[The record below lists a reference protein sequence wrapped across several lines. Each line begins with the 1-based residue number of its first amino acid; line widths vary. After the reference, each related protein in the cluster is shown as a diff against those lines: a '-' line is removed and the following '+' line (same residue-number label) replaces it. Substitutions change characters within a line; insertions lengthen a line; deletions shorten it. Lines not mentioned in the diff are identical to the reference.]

1 MANLQDDV
9 RTAYQTDAAKRD
21 VHSYSEP
28 DVIRVQHVD
37 LELRALF
44 EKRTLEGTV
53 TLQLLRNAQ
62 YPVAPLI
69 LDTRGLKI
77 HGVEASSP
85 AGSYEPVDYEIGP
98 SEPILGA
105 PLTIELSRD
114 VSHVRIAYST
124 GRNATALQWL
134 DPAQTAGK
142 NHPFLFTQSQSI
154 HARSWI
160 PLQDTPSVR
169 LTYSAHVHTPAGL
182 IAVMSAEN
190 NPSAARGSSH
200 GFRMGRPI
208 PPYLI
213 ALAIGDLEFAPTGP
227 RTGVFAE
234 PSVIAAAAY
243 EFADAEKMLEAAE
256 QLYGPYLWG
265 RFDTLV
271 LPPSFPYGGMENPG
285 LIFVTPTLIAGDRSS
300 VSLIAHEL
308 SHAWSGNL
316 VTNATWR
323 DFWLNEG
330 FTTYIERRIQERLY
344 GKRRAEIEEV
354 LAEQRL
360 DDELKRLAPRDQVL
374 HINLDGRDPDSAVT
388 QVPYIKGALFLKSLE
403 EAFGRERFDE
413 YVRKYFE
420 HFAFKSVTTEEAIRF
435 LRENLLNKY
444 PDLAVLIP
452 VEEWVSEPGL
462 PDSAPRT
469 VSPSLNKIK
478 KEAREWQNHKL
489 GLSQLN
495 TDQWSTKEW
504 LYFLRSLPPELDLAR
519 MSELDKAFSLTQT
532 TNAEI
537 LQQWLLAAVRCR
549 YAPAYPRLEEF
560 LTTVGRMFF
569 IKPLYEELLKTENGK
584 KLAEAIY
591 SRVRSQYHPISQAA
605 IDKIVGS
612 PKAGS

>member
-1 MANLQDDV
+1 MSNLQRDV
-9 RTAYQTDAAKRD
+9 RTSYPADTARKD

-28 DVIRVQHVD
+28 DVICVRHID
-37 LELRALF
+37 LELRTLF
-44 EKRTLEGTV
+44 EERTLEGV
-53 TLQLLRNAQ
+53 ATLQLLRNSE
-62 YPVAPLI
+62 YPSAPLI
-69 LDTRGLKI
+69 LDTRDLKI
-77 HGVEASSP
+77 HRVEAGGP
-85 AGSYEPVDYEIGP
+85 AGSFELVDHEVGP
-98 SEPILGA
+98 TDAILGA
-105 PLTIELSRD
+105 PLTIELPRNASR
-114 VSHVRIAYST
+114 VRIAYST
-124 GRNATALQWL
+124 DPNATALQWL
-134 DPAQTAGK
+134 GPAQTAGK
-142 NHPFLFTQSQSI
+142 KHPFLFTQSQSI

-169 LTYSAHVHTPAGL
+169 LTYSAQVQTPPGL

-200 GFRMGRPI
+200 SFRMGRPI

-213 ALAIGDLEFAPTGP
+213 ALAIGDLEFEPTGR

-234 PSVIAAAAY
+234 PRVIGAAAY
-243 EFADAEKMLEAAE
+243 EFADAEKMLGAAE

-265 RFDTLV
+265 RFDILV

-308 SHAWSGNL
+308 AHAWSGNL

-374 HINLDGRDPDSAVT
+374 HINLDGRNPDSGVT
-388 QVPYIKGALFLKSLE
+388 QVPYVKGALFLKSLE

-413 YVRKYFE
+413 YLRAYFK
-420 HFAFKSVTTEEAIRF
+420 HFAFKSLTTEESLRF
-435 LRENLLNKY
+435 LKENLLNRY
-444 PDLAVLIP
+444 PGLAAAVP

-462 PDSAPRT
+462 PGSAPRT
-469 VSPSLNKIK
+469 VSPALNKIR
-478 KEAREWQNHKL
+478 KEAGEWQSHKL
-489 GLSQLN
+489 GLGQLDS
-495 TDQWSTKEW
+495 DQWSTKEW
-504 LYFLRSLPPELDLAR
+504 LYFLRSLTLDLDFAR
-519 MSELDKAFSLTQT
+519 MSELDETFQLTQA

-537 LQQWLLAAVRCR
+537 LQQWLLMAVRCR
-549 YAPAYPRLEEF
+549 YTPAYSRLEEF
-560 LTTVGRMFF
+560 LETVGRMIF
-569 IKPLYEELLKTENGK
+569 IKPLYEVLMKTEDGR
-584 KLAEAIY
+584 KLACAIY
-591 SRVRSQYHPISQAA
+591 SRARANYHPLSQAA
-605 IDKIVGS
+605 VDKIVDGR
-612 PKAGS
+612 